1 MFQIHTELIVILK
14 LKKKNLRLTLLI
26 EIAILYIW
34 NKVKIFLIEI
44 FKRRILPKMLVF
56 KFVFVSLIILLSFQP
71 GKIETLAK
79 ANNKFAFLGVFKH
92 SVHHKEEESMKTKP
106 KIDWDTQSY
115 KQMNIKTKEINLTPA
130 QLYAKID
137 KCVEECM
144 HNRHS
149 TYRDN
154 CIAKHCDIY

>member
-56 KFVFVSLIILLSFQP
+56 KFVFVLMYNSLVELAFEIRESF
-71 GKIETLAK
+71 
-79 ANNKFAFLGVFKH
+79 VF
-92 SVHHKEEESMKTKP
+92 SF
-106 KIDWDTQSY
+106 
-115 KQMNIKTKEINLTPA
+115 
-130 QLYAKID
+130 
-137 KCVEECM
+137 
-144 HNRHS
+144 
-149 TYRDN
+149 
-154 CIAKHCDIY
+154 

>member
-1 MFQIHTELIVILK
+1 MQKIGVPQPEQVIKASSMGIVEMLKEVNTKVMPLFSDAADHLISMHAGDV
-14 LKKKNLRLTLLI
+14 KKALCQTL
-26 EIAILYIW
+26 A
-34 NKVKIFLIEI
+34 
-44 FKRRILPKMLVF
+44 
-56 KFVFVSLIILLSFQP
+56 LLS
-71 GKIETLAK
+71 G
-79 ANNKFAFLGVFKH
+79 
-92 SVHHKEEESMKTKP
+92 HHKEEESMKTKP